1 MTSDTVARARRF
13 LECAPQTPHLT
24 SKNIMKRSFF
34 AVAAF
39 SLLAFSAH
47 AQQAS
52 GNLMG
57 NGTPGDKVAVSGEG
71 TGYHRE
77 VAIAENGKWMIR
89 QVPIGAYVVTIKHAD
104 GSEESPKGIAV
115 RAGSTARVK

>member
-1 MTSDTVARARRF
+1 
-13 LECAPQTPHLT
+13 
-24 SKNIMKRSFF
+24 MKRSFF

-57 NGTPGDKVAVSGEG
+57 NGTPGDKVVVEGEG
-71 TGYHRE
+71 TGFHRE
-77 VAIAENGKWMIR
+77 VPIQENGKWMIR
-89 QVPIGAYVVTIKHAD
+89 QVPLGAYVVTVKHAD
-104 GSEESPKGIAV
+104 GTEDKPKGIAV

>member
-1 MTSDTVARARRF
+1 
-13 LECAPQTPHLT
+13 
-24 SKNIMKRSFF
+24 MKRSFF

-47 AQQAS
+47 AQQSS

-57 NGTPGDKVAVSGEG
+57 NGTPGDKITVTGEG

-77 VAIAENGKWMIR
+77 VPIAENGKWSIR
-89 QVPIGAYVVTIKHAD
+89 QVPIGAYTVTVTHAD
-104 GSEESPKGIAV
+104 GSEEKPKGIAV

>member
-1 MTSDTVARARRF
+1 
-13 LECAPQTPHLT
+13 
-24 SKNIMKRSFF
+24 MKRSLF

-39 SLLAFSAH
+39 SLLSFAAF
-47 AQQAS
+47 AQQSA

-57 NGTPGDKVAVSGEG
+57 YNKPGDTVEVSGLG

-77 VAIAENGKWMIR
+77 ITVEAETGKWMIR
-89 QVPIGAYVVTIKHAD
+89 QVPIGEYTVTVTHAD
-104 GSEESPKGIAV
+104 GSEDKPKGIAV